1 MYDTPIPMINYVMVG
16 ITASV
21 LAYATAMDIDDNTNE
36 NPDNSTGWA
45 VDSLPGFDN
54 KETSEPEPVP
64 VPEPVEEPPM
74 PEAEAEVIPETPVP
88 EVEAQLVTE
97 PEKPKQPVAL
107 PSIFGGKRSKQSLRN
122 KKSHNKKHKK
132 TRNHKHHK

>member
-54 KETSEPEPVP
+54 KETSEPEPE
-64 VPEPVEEPPM
+64 PEPVEEPPM
-74 PEAEAEVIPETPVP
+74 PQAEAEVIPETPVP

-97 PEKPKQPVAL
+97 LENVPNNHYV
-107 PSIFGGKRSKQSLRN
+107 I
-122 KKSHNKKHKK
+122 
-132 TRNHKHHK
+132 RNHITKNTKKPEITSIINRKLKLYYLLQNK